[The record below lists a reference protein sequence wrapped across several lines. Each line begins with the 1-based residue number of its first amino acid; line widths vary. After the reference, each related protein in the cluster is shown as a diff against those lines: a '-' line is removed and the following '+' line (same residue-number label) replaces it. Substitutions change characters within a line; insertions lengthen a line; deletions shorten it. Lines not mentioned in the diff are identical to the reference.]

1 MEEDNN
7 TLDALSDESQLN
19 SADAEGTVSNESST
33 PESLSLDE
41 LNGIL
46 GKNFKDKATALKSVK
61 DTYSYVGKRKE
72 DIIKEVGGSNSELAT
87 ELKMIKDNMFFD
99 KNPDYA
105 PYRKVMEKMGSNP
118 VEVANSP
125 EFKEIFDKAKGF
137 DDSQKLKSV
146 LVSNPRLAQT
156 KDTLTKA
163 RESGNTEDRER
174 LVAQAVLASIE

>member
-19 SADAEGTVSNESST
+19 SPDAEGTVSANPA
-33 PESLSLDE
+33 PETLTLQE

-46 GKNFKDKATALKSVK
+46 GKNFKDKDTALKSVK
-61 DTYSYVGKRKE
+61 DTYSYVGKRRE
-72 DIIKEVGGSNSELAT
+72 DIIKEVSSTNENVVSELKT
-87 ELKMIKDNMFFD
+87 IKDNMFYD
-99 KNPDYA
+99 KNPEYI

-118 VEVANSP
+118 VEVANSE
-125 EFKEIFDKAKGF
+125 EFKVLFEKAKGF

-156 KDTLTKA
+156 RDDLTKA
-163 RESGNTEDRER
+163 REATSQDEREALAAR
-174 LVAQAVLASIE
+174 AVLASIE